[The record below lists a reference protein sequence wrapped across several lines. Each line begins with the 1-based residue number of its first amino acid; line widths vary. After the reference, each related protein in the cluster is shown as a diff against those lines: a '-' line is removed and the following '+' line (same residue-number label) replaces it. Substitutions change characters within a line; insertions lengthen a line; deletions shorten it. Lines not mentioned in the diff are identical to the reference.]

1 MTRPTHY
8 WGFRTDTSV
17 RREYYDA
24 QLKDH
29 GVLRQGWGWDENQDL
44 REVVKQA
51 DTPRDQRANVR
62 MYGDVKKGDFILV
75 PRLPEWEQV
84 TIAQAV
90 EDWDTGYRFEVDEVE
105 IADRTYRK
113 DYGHQF
119 PAKKL
124 AHFNRNN
131 RHVDGDIR
139 QTLKCR
145 SRFWNMDRYSG
156 SIRKIVDIA
165 KERQGDL
172 EGDEDRGDRFRR
184 NVKKVVEEAGLG
196 KSLHEVLSK
205 EFANSG
211 WEYALVAGLKD
222 LFPCYRVERTGGRD
236 EKQHGTDILITMPG
250 PLDEVEYGI
259 AIQVKDW
266 KGEAKNIDEA
276 IAQIR
281 KADEFS
287 KEKQGLRIVEKI
299 VVLTEA
305 APTEAGDP
313 GGQRDDVAVIDLHEL
328 KILLGRM
335 ASATAATLD

>member
-1 MTRPTHY
+1 MTRQPHY

-17 RREYYDA
+17 RREYYND
-24 QLKDH
+24 QL
-29 GVLRQGWGWDENQDL
+29 GSPSQPVLRQGWGWDANQDL
-44 REVVKQA
+44 RKVVEQA

-62 MYGDVKKGDFILV
+62 MYQCVKKGDFILV

-90 EDWDTGYRFEVDEVE
+90 EDWDTGYQFEVDEVE
-105 IADRTYRK
+105 IADGTHRK

-131 RHVDGDIR
+131 RYVDGDIR

-145 SRFWNMDRYSG
+145 SRFWNVDRCSG
-156 SIRKIVDIA
+156 SIQEIA
-165 KERQGDL
+165 KKRQDEL
-172 EGDEDRGDRFRR
+172 EGDENREHRFKRSV
-184 NVKKVVEEAGLG
+184 NEVVKEAGLG
-196 KSLHEVLSK
+196 KSLHDVLSK
-205 EFANSG
+205 EFADSG

-236 EKQHGTDILITMPG
+236 ERQHGTDILITMPG

-266 KGEAKNIDEA
+266 KGEAKKISMRPSHRFA
-276 IAQIR
+276 RRTSSR
-281 KADEFS
+281 KKNKVF
-287 KEKQGLRIVEKI
+287 
-299 VVLTEA
+299 
-305 APTEAGDP
+305 
-313 GGQRDDVAVIDLHEL
+313 
-328 KILLGRM
+328 
-335 ASATAATLD
+335 ASSRKSSF